1 MTAPMDDID
10 RMFRRLVQN
19 VRNGFPEY
27 LSHPFEVSELYQ
39 TLIPYRHNRRELGI
53 ETNQDYEIALCQLLA
68 GERGYLM
75 ADPALTETMRREL
88 STSNPNTAIFREFA
102 ASRVSFAPNAQ
113 RRFDEMGGALS
124 GATSMPDAPTR
135 RSSPTGTRS
144 AGSASP
150 SPAASARDAHA
161 TSRSSIATL
170 APAPAANDAGGAGG
184 ASPSNQASSAPL
196 PGAVGGACRYCGG
209 SLPPGRQ
216 AQFCPHCG
224 QNLTVQRCPACGAE
238 LELNWKFCISCGR
251 GVGAS

>member
-1 MTAPMDDID
+1 MDDID

-124 GATSMPDAPTR
+124 NATPMPDAPTR
-135 RSSPTGTRS
+135 RSSPSGTRS

-150 SPAASARDAHA
+150 SPASSASSTSSARDAHA
-161 TSRSSIATL
+161 ASRSSTATL
-170 APAPAANDAGGAGG
+170 APALAANDAGG
-184 ASPSNQASSAPL
+184 ASPSNQAKPAPL

-209 SLPPGRQ
+209 ALPPGRQ

>member
-1 MTAPMDDID
+1 MDDID

-124 GATSMPDAPTR
+124 NATPMPDAPTR
-135 RSSPTGTRS
+135 RSSPSGTRS
-144 AGSASP
+144 ASSASP
-150 SPAASARDAHA
+150 SPASSASSTSSARDAHA
-161 TSRSSIATL
+161 ASRSSTATL
-170 APAPAANDAGGAGG
+170 APALAANDAGG
-184 ASPSNQASSAPL
+184 ASPSNQAKPAPL

>member
-68 GERGYLM
+68 GERGYLV
-75 ADPALTETMRREL
+75 ADLALTETMRREL

-113 RRFDEMGGALS
+113 RRFDEMGGAVS
-124 GATSMPDAPTR
+124 NATSLPDAPPR
-135 RSSPTGTRS
+135 RSSPSGMRS

-150 SPAASARDAHA
+150 ASPASPSPARDPHA
-161 TSRSSIATL
+161 ASRSSTATL
-170 APAPAANDAGGAGG
+170 APAPAVNDAGRVA
-184 ASPSNQASSAPL
+184 PSNLATSAPL
-196 PGAVGGACRYCGG
+196 PGALDGACRYCGG
-209 SLPPGRQ
+209 SLPAGRQ
-216 AQFCPHCG
+216 AQYCPHCG